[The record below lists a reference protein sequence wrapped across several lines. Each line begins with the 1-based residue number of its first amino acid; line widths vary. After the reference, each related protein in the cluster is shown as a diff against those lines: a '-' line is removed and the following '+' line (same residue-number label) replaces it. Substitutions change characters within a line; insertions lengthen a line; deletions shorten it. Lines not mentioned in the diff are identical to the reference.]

1 MTIPNSHLS
10 RSTKF
15 MRKMRKV
22 GETPRRVKNFKN
34 RPTHRSRFNTHSY
47 MSGSRGKTCQSNWK
61 GGNSKALFVWV
72 KSTGRSYHDSVDVEW
87 WKKPKEQLEIGSKRQ
102 ANVDTKKN
110 RRRRR
115 CRNRRK
121 RSMESGLVKMF
132 QTSSVRLS
140 DSRPSSCEESDV
152 LYVPQNT
159 EEDLESMRTNITQ
172 DFEMQ
177 WEEAQTQLL
186 QNKRMTCSST
196 RKRRPLNLKPAP
208 ADSEVRMSPS
218 LPTTDF
224 SRLLAPEESE
234 ELYIP
239 QNSDEELESM
249 KSAIRQDFEREWQE
263 AQAHLPHNES
273 SLADLGAT
281 EVNCTSQYPVH
292 EADIPDNHRC
302 FWVVDV
308 CVRVYVRMCI
318 YVCNIGLLVCPLKFL
333 VSCDLNSF

>member
-34 RPTHRSRFNTHSY
+34 RPTHRSRFHTHS
-47 MSGSRGKTCQSNWK
+47 MSGSRGKNLLPTCQSNWK
-61 GGNSKALFVWV
+61 RGNSEALFVWV
-72 KSTGRSYHDSVDVEW
+72 KSTGRSYRDSVDAEW
-87 WKKPKEQLEIGSKRQ
+87 WKKPKEQLGIGTKRP

-121 RSMESGLVKMF
+121 RSMKSGLVKMF
-132 QTSSVRLS
+132 HTSSVRRS
-140 DSRPSSCEESDV
+140 DSRPSLASAREESDV

-159 EEDLESMRTNITQ
+159 EEELVSMRTSITQ

-186 QNKRMTCSST
+186 QNKRMRCCST

-239 QNSDEELESM
+239 QNSEEELESM

-263 AQAHLPHNES
+263 AQAHLPRNES
-273 SLADLGAT
+273 LANLSAT
-281 EVNCTSQYPVH
+281 ELNCASQYPVH

-302 FWVVDV
+302 F
-308 CVRVYVRMCI
+308 
-318 YVCNIGLLVCPLKFL
+318 
-333 VSCDLNSF
+333 

>member
-34 RPTHRSRFNTHSY
+34 RPTHRSRFNTHSHS
-47 MSGSRGKTCQSNWK
+47 MSGSRGKTCQSIWK
-61 GGNSKALFVWV
+61 GGNSEALFVWV
-72 KSTGRSYHDSVDVEW
+72 KSTGKSYHDSVDAEW
-87 WKKPKEQLEIGSKRQ
+87 WKKPKEQLEIGQKRS

-121 RSMESGLVKMF
+121 RSMKSGLVKMF

-140 DSRPSSCEESDV
+140 DSRPSAREESDV

-196 RKRRPLNLKPAP
+196 RKRRPLDLKPAP

-239 QNSDEELESM
+239 RNSEEELESM
-249 KSAIRQDFEREWQE
+249 NSAIRQDFEREWQE
-263 AQAHLPHNES
+263 AQEHLPCNES

-281 EVNCTSQYPVH
+281 ELNCTTTSQYPVH

-308 CVRVYVRMCI
+308 CVCVCARVFMCVI
-318 YVCNIGLLVCPLKFL
+318 LDYWFAFYFL
-333 VSCDLNSF
+333 FFL